1 MKKKIVI
8 MIVLILFFT
17 QTPLLISVK
26 ENMNTQKAIL
36 GQFANYDNIVEV
48 LSKEG
53 NFKTLIK
60 ALHKANLLKV
70 LESDGMVTIFAPTDK
85 AFSKLSKKS
94 LNNILDETNRK
105 ELVNILSY
113 HITIEKVMPNSIENL
128 NGKYIIMLNGEKAK
142 ITVQNGEIYIND
154 IKCGDRIETKN
165 GIVYPIDTVMIY
177 RK

>member
-8 MIVLILFFT
+8 IIVLILFFT
-17 QTPLLISVK
+17 QIPLLTSVK

-36 GQFANYDNIVEV
+36 GQFVNSDNIVEV

-165 GIVYPIDTVMIY
+165 GIVYQIDTIMIY

>member
-26 ENMNTQKAIL
+26 ENMNTQKAML
-36 GQFANYDNIVEV
+36 GQFVNYDNIVEV

>member
-36 GQFANYDNIVEV
+36 GQFVNSDNIVEV

-70 LESDGMVTIFAPTDK
+70 LESDGMVTIFAPTDE

-113 HITIEKVMPNSIENL
+113 HITIENL

>member
-26 ENMNTQKAIL
+26 ENMNTQKAMM
-36 GQFANYDNIVEV
+36 GQFVNYDNIVEV

-70 LESDGMVTIFAPTDK
+70 LESDGMVTIFAPTDE

-94 LNNILDETNRK
+94 LNNI
-105 ELVNILSY
+105 
-113 HITIEKVMPNSIENL
+113 
-128 NGKYIIMLNGEKAK
+128 
-142 ITVQNGEIYIND
+142 
-154 IKCGDRIETKN
+154 
-165 GIVYPIDTVMIY
+165 
-177 RK
+177 